1 MEMKLDEIRPDMEK
15 VMAYVKQAGEL
26 FTDRAMAGKIRQK
39 GSTDFVTMVDTQ
51 VQEYLLGKL
60 WQHWPHIQ
68 SMGEEKDN
76 SEIDFDGSVWILDP
90 VDGTTNLIHDF
101 MHSTMSLALAERGAV
116 VQAVIYQPFTGEMFS
131 AEAGRGAFLNGE
143 PIRVSGTP
151 SLASGLISVGT
162 APRMRESTDR
172 TFRVM
177 QSIFERCHD
186 IRHLGS
192 ASLELCYVA
201 CGRLDGFF
209 EDGLSPW
216 DYAAGMLIVAEAGGA
231 AVQPDGEP
239 LSLEHSC
246 SVAAANPMVLEE
258 LKRLL

>member
-1 MEMKLDEIRPDMEK
+1 MRCFL
-15 VMAYVKQAGEL
+15 
-26 FTDRAMAGKIRQK
+26 
-39 GSTDFVTMVDTQ
+39 
-51 VQEYLLGKL
+51 
-60 WQHWPHIQ
+60 
-68 SMGEEKDN
+68 
-76 SEIDFDGSVWILDP
+76 
-90 VDGTTNLIHDF
+90 
-101 MHSTMSLALAERGAV
+101 
-116 VQAVIYQPFTGEMFS
+116 

-231 AVQPDGEP
+231 AVQPDGKP

-246 SVAAANPMVLEE
+246 SVAAANLMVLEE
-258 LKRLL
+258 LKGLL